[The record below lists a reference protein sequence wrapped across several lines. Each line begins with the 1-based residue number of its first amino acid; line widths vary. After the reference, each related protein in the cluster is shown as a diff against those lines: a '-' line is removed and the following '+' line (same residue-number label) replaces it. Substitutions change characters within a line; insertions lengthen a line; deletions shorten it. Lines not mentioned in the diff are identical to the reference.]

1 MYISNQFAHTLY
13 TKHLLIWNLFK
24 FYEDI
29 SIAKGLLSEDM
40 SRFSYIAENQEEN
53 DSKINFRWERNE

>member
-1 MYISNQFAHTLY
+1 MYISNQFAYALY
-13 TKHLLIWNLFK
+13 TKYLLIWNLFK

-29 SIAKGLLSEDM
+29 SIAKSLSSEDM
-40 SRFSYIAENQEEN
+40 SRFSDIAENQEEN